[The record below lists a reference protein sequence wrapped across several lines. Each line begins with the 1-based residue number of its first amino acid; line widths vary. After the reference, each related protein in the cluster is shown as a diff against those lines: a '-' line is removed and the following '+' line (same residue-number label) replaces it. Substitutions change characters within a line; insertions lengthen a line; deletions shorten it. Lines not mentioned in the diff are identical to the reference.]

1 MKYQQSSKREEK
13 SKFITNQ
20 LTNMAHIPIQSYLY
34 LLLGTTLFS
43 CAPQELKTPFE
54 LKCENIPVPVGV
66 DTQTPRLSWKLP
78 LLEEDSINRVEI
90 WLSTDSTQLSGRQS
104 GYWNKS
110 IIGAPIRVSY
120 DGQPLD
126 SYTTYYWKIGYQ
138 TSSKQKT
145 TFSPISSFTTG
156 CLSSDNWKGK
166 WITDKHDI
174 TYRPAPYYR
183 KSFQLDKTIEQAL
196 LTIASA
202 GLHELS
208 VNGQRAGNHFL
219 DPMYT
224 HFDKRI
230 LSVTHDVTSLLS
242 LGENV
247 IGVQL
252 GNGWYNHQSTAV
264 WFFDKASW
272 RNRPK
277 FTAQLHLRYTDG
289 TTEYLGT
296 DSTWQTTDS
305 PVIFN
310 SIYTAEH
317 YDAQK
322 ELAGWD
328 SPGFNATGWYHAQ
341 ETESP
346 TETIKS
352 QVMHPIRETAR
363 YTATQCKKI
372 NDSCYVYHFPKN
384 IAGVTE
390 LKVKGKKGTKLRLK
404 HGELLDKNGM
414 VNMANID
421 YHYRPTDDSDPF
433 QTDIVILSGK
443 QDRFMPKFNYKG
455 FQFVE
460 VSSSAPIQLSDENLI
475 AVEMHSDVPAIGYW
489 SSSSDLLNKIWK
501 ATNSSYLANLFG
513 YPTDCPQREK
523 NGWTGDAH
531 IAIETGLYNF
541 DGISI
546 YEKWMNDFCDE
557 QKDNGVLPCII
568 PTSVWGYDWAN
579 GVDWTSAV
587 AIIPWEIY
595 RFYGDTTLLRR
606 MYGPIK
612 KYVSYIESISTNHL
626 TDWGL
631 GDWVP
636 VRSKS
641 NITLTSSIYYY
652 TDVCILAKAAR
663 LFGYAEDA
671 SYYNTLAQKIKEAIN
686 TSFLNKETGIYAEGT
701 QTELAMPL
709 YWGIVPEED
718 KKKVAARLHELV
730 EKDDYHLDVGLL
742 GSKAL
747 LSAMSDNG
755 YAETAYKVA
764 SQDTYP
770 SWGYWIKQ
778 GATTLHENWRTDVVI
793 DNSYNHIMFG
803 EIGAWLYKGLG
814 GIQIDEKHPGFKH
827 ILLKPFFPADMN
839 ELTIRYN
846 TPYGW
851 LNINWVR
858 QTNDCIRYTI
868 DIPAG
873 TSATFVPF
881 TMPEP
886 QKSITL
892 QAGKHS
898 LELDF
903 IHQLINQ
910 R

>member
-1 MKYQQSSKREEK
+1 MKYQQNSKREEK

-20 LTNMAHIPIQSYLY
+20 LTNMAHIPIRSYLY

-43 CAPQELKTPFE
+43 CVPQELKPPFE

-156 CLSSDNWKGK
+156 CLSPDNWKGK

-289 TTEYLGT
+289 TT
-296 DSTWQTTDS
+296 
-305 PVIFN
+305 
-310 SIYTAEH
+310 
-317 YDAQK
+317 
-322 ELAGWD
+322 
-328 SPGFNATGWYHAQ
+328 
-341 ETESP
+341 
-346 TETIKS
+346 
-352 QVMHPIRETAR
+352 
-363 YTATQCKKI
+363 
-372 NDSCYVYHFPKN
+372 
-384 IAGVTE
+384 
-390 LKVKGKKGTKLRLK
+390 
-404 HGELLDKNGM
+404 
-414 VNMANID
+414 
-421 YHYRPTDDSDPF
+421 PTDDSDPF

-475 AVEMHSDVPAIGYW
+475 AVEMHSDVPIIGYW

-686 TSFLNKETGIYAEGT
+686 TSFLNKETGIYAGGT

-747 LSAMSDNG
+747 LSALSDNG

>member
-1 MKYQQSSKREEK
+1 
-13 SKFITNQ
+13 
-20 LTNMAHIPIQSYLY
+20 
-34 LLLGTTLFS
+34 
-43 CAPQELKTPFE
+43 
-54 LKCENIPVPVGV
+54 
-66 DTQTPRLSWKLP
+66 
-78 LLEEDSINRVEI
+78 
-90 WLSTDSTQLSGRQS
+90 
-104 GYWNKS
+104 
-110 IIGAPIRVSY
+110 
-120 DGQPLD
+120 
-126 SYTTYYWKIGYQ
+126 
-138 TSSKQKT
+138 
-145 TFSPISSFTTG
+145 
-156 CLSSDNWKGK
+156 
-166 WITDKHDI
+166 
-174 TYRPAPYYR
+174 
-183 KSFQLDKTIEQAL
+183 
-196 LTIASA
+196 
-202 GLHELS
+202 
-208 VNGQRAGNHFL
+208 
-219 DPMYT
+219 
-224 HFDKRI
+224 
-230 LSVTHDVTSLLS
+230 
-242 LGENV
+242 
-247 IGVQL
+247 
-252 GNGWYNHQSTAV
+252 
-264 WFFDKASW
+264 
-272 RNRPK
+272 
-277 FTAQLHLRYTDG
+277 
-289 TTEYLGT
+289 
-296 DSTWQTTDS
+296 
-305 PVIFN
+305 
-310 SIYTAEH
+310 
-317 YDAQK
+317 
-322 ELAGWD
+322 
-328 SPGFNATGWYHAQ
+328 
-341 ETESP
+341 
-346 TETIKS
+346 
-352 QVMHPIRETAR
+352 
-363 YTATQCKKI
+363 
-372 NDSCYVYHFPKN
+372 
-384 IAGVTE
+384 
-390 LKVKGKKGTKLRLK
+390 
-404 HGELLDKNGM
+404 
-414 VNMANID
+414 
-421 YHYRPTDDSDPF
+421 
-433 QTDIVILSGK
+433 
-443 QDRFMPKFNYKG
+443 
-455 FQFVE
+455 
-460 VSSSAPIQLSDENLI
+460 
-475 AVEMHSDVPAIGYW
+475 
-489 SSSSDLLNKIWK
+489 
-501 ATNSSYLANLFG
+501 
-513 YPTDCPQREK
+513 
-523 NGWTGDAH
+523 
-531 IAIETGLYNF
+531 
-541 DGISI
+541 
-546 YEKWMNDFCDE
+546 MNDFCDE

-903 IHQLINQ
+903 IHQFISVQ
-910 R
+910 

>member
-1 MKYQQSSKREEK
+1 
-13 SKFITNQ
+13 
-20 LTNMAHIPIQSYLY
+20 
-34 LLLGTTLFS
+34 
-43 CAPQELKTPFE
+43 
-54 LKCENIPVPVGV
+54 
-66 DTQTPRLSWKLP
+66 
-78 LLEEDSINRVEI
+78 
-90 WLSTDSTQLSGRQS
+90 
-104 GYWNKS
+104 
-110 IIGAPIRVSY
+110 
-120 DGQPLD
+120 
-126 SYTTYYWKIGYQ
+126 
-138 TSSKQKT
+138 
-145 TFSPISSFTTG
+145 
-156 CLSSDNWKGK
+156 
-166 WITDKHDI
+166 
-174 TYRPAPYYR
+174 
-183 KSFQLDKTIEQAL
+183 
-196 LTIASA
+196 
-202 GLHELS
+202 
-208 VNGQRAGNHFL
+208 
-219 DPMYT
+219 
-224 HFDKRI
+224 
-230 LSVTHDVTSLLS
+230 
-242 LGENV
+242 
-247 IGVQL
+247 
-252 GNGWYNHQSTAV
+252 
-264 WFFDKASW
+264 
-272 RNRPK
+272 
-277 FTAQLHLRYTDG
+277 
-289 TTEYLGT
+289 
-296 DSTWQTTDS
+296 
-305 PVIFN
+305 
-310 SIYTAEH
+310 
-317 YDAQK
+317 
-322 ELAGWD
+322 
-328 SPGFNATGWYHAQ
+328 
-341 ETESP
+341 
-346 TETIKS
+346 
-352 QVMHPIRETAR
+352 
-363 YTATQCKKI
+363 
-372 NDSCYVYHFPKN
+372 
-384 IAGVTE
+384 
-390 LKVKGKKGTKLRLK
+390 
-404 HGELLDKNGM
+404 
-414 VNMANID
+414 MANID

-460 VSSSAPIQLSDENLI
+460 ISSSAPIELSGENLI
-475 AVEMHSDVPAIGYW
+475 AVEMHSDVPATGYW
-489 SSSSDLLNKIWK
+489 SSSSDLLNKIWE

-531 IAIETGLYNF
+531 ITIETGLYNF
-541 DGISI
+541 DGISV

-568 PTSVWGYDWAN
+568 PTSIWGYDWAN

-606 MYGPIK
+606 MYEPIK
-612 KYVSYIESISTNHL
+612 KYVSYIESISPEYL

-652 TDVCILAKAAR
+652 TDVHILAKAAL
-663 LFGYAEDA
+663 LFGYPKDA
-671 SYYNTLAQKIKEAIN
+671 SYYNTLAQNIKNAIN
-686 TSFLNKETGIYAEGT
+686 TRFLNPETGIYAEGT

-709 YWGIVPEED
+709 YWGIVPEKD
-718 KKKVAARLHELV
+718 KKKVAARLHQLV
-730 EKDDYHLDVGLL
+730 EKDNYHLDVGLL

-747 LSAMSDNG
+747 LSALSDNG

-778 GATTLHENWRTDVVI
+778 GATTLHENWRTDVIV

-814 GIQIDEKHPGFKH
+814 GIQIDEKHPGFRH

-851 LNINWVR
+851 LNINWIR

-881 TMPEP
+881 TMQES

-903 IHQLINQ
+903 TQLLINQ
-910 R
+910 Q

>member
-1 MKYQQSSKREEK
+1 M
-13 SKFITNQ
+13 
-20 LTNMAHIPIQSYLY
+20 
-34 LLLGTTLFS
+34 
-43 CAPQELKTPFE
+43 
-54 LKCENIPVPVGV
+54 
-66 DTQTPRLSWKLP
+66 
-78 LLEEDSINRVEI
+78 
-90 WLSTDSTQLSGRQS
+90 
-104 GYWNKS
+104 
-110 IIGAPIRVSY
+110 
-120 DGQPLD
+120 
-126 SYTTYYWKIGYQ
+126 
-138 TSSKQKT
+138 
-145 TFSPISSFTTG
+145 
-156 CLSSDNWKGK
+156 
-166 WITDKHDI
+166 
-174 TYRPAPYYR
+174 
-183 KSFQLDKTIEQAL
+183 
-196 LTIASA
+196 
-202 GLHELS
+202 
-208 VNGQRAGNHFL
+208 
-219 DPMYT
+219 
-224 HFDKRI
+224 
-230 LSVTHDVTSLLS
+230 
-242 LGENV
+242 
-247 IGVQL
+247 
-252 GNGWYNHQSTAV
+252 
-264 WFFDKASW
+264 
-272 RNRPK
+272 
-277 FTAQLHLRYTDG
+277 
-289 TTEYLGT
+289 
-296 DSTWQTTDS
+296 
-305 PVIFN
+305 
-310 SIYTAEH
+310 
-317 YDAQK
+317 
-322 ELAGWD
+322 
-328 SPGFNATGWYHAQ
+328 
-341 ETESP
+341 
-346 TETIKS
+346 
-352 QVMHPIRETAR
+352 
-363 YTATQCKKI
+363 
-372 NDSCYVYHFPKN
+372 
-384 IAGVTE
+384 
-390 LKVKGKKGTKLRLK
+390 
-404 HGELLDKNGM
+404 
-414 VNMANID
+414 
-421 YHYRPTDDSDPF
+421 
-433 QTDIVILSGK
+433 
-443 QDRFMPKFNYKG
+443 
-455 FQFVE
+455 
-460 VSSSAPIQLSDENLI
+460 
-475 AVEMHSDVPAIGYW
+475 
-489 SSSSDLLNKIWK
+489 
-501 ATNSSYLANLFG
+501 FG

-557 QKDNGVLPCII
+557 QKDNGILPCII

-755 YAETAYKVA
+755 
-764 SQDTYP
+764 
-770 SWGYWIKQ
+770 
-778 GATTLHENWRTDVVI
+778 
-793 DNSYNHIMFG
+793 
-803 EIGAWLYKGLG
+803 LG

>member
-156 CLSSDNWKGK
+156 CLSPDNWKGK

-328 SPGFNATGWYHAQ
+328 SPGF
-341 ETESP
+341 
-346 TETIKS
+346 
-352 QVMHPIRETAR
+352 
-363 YTATQCKKI
+363 
-372 NDSCYVYHFPKN
+372 
-384 IAGVTE
+384 
-390 LKVKGKKGTKLRLK
+390 
-404 HGELLDKNGM
+404 
-414 VNMANID
+414 
-421 YHYRPTDDSDPF
+421 
-433 QTDIVILSGK
+433 
-443 QDRFMPKFNYKG
+443 
-455 FQFVE
+455 
-460 VSSSAPIQLSDENLI
+460 
-475 AVEMHSDVPAIGYW
+475 
-489 SSSSDLLNKIWK
+489 
-501 ATNSSYLANLFG
+501 
-513 YPTDCPQREK
+513 
-523 NGWTGDAH
+523 
-531 IAIETGLYNF
+531 
-541 DGISI
+541 
-546 YEKWMNDFCDE
+546 
-557 QKDNGVLPCII
+557 
-568 PTSVWGYDWAN
+568 
-579 GVDWTSAV
+579 
-587 AIIPWEIY
+587 
-595 RFYGDTTLLRR
+595 
-606 MYGPIK
+606 
-612 KYVSYIESISTNHL
+612 
-626 TDWGL
+626 
-631 GDWVP
+631 
-636 VRSKS
+636 
-641 NITLTSSIYYY
+641 
-652 TDVCILAKAAR
+652 
-663 LFGYAEDA
+663 
-671 SYYNTLAQKIKEAIN
+671 
-686 TSFLNKETGIYAEGT
+686 
-701 QTELAMPL
+701 
-709 YWGIVPEED
+709 
-718 KKKVAARLHELV
+718 
-730 EKDDYHLDVGLL
+730 
-742 GSKAL
+742 
-747 LSAMSDNG
+747 
-755 YAETAYKVA
+755 
-764 SQDTYP
+764 
-770 SWGYWIKQ
+770 
-778 GATTLHENWRTDVVI
+778 
-793 DNSYNHIMFG
+793 
-803 EIGAWLYKGLG
+803 
-814 GIQIDEKHPGFKH
+814 KH

>member
-1 MKYQQSSKREEK
+1 
-13 SKFITNQ
+13 
-20 LTNMAHIPIQSYLY
+20 
-34 LLLGTTLFS
+34 
-43 CAPQELKTPFE
+43 
-54 LKCENIPVPVGV
+54 
-66 DTQTPRLSWKLP
+66 
-78 LLEEDSINRVEI
+78 
-90 WLSTDSTQLSGRQS
+90 
-104 GYWNKS
+104 
-110 IIGAPIRVSY
+110 
-120 DGQPLD
+120 
-126 SYTTYYWKIGYQ
+126 
-138 TSSKQKT
+138 
-145 TFSPISSFTTG
+145 
-156 CLSSDNWKGK
+156 
-166 WITDKHDI
+166 
-174 TYRPAPYYR
+174 
-183 KSFQLDKTIEQAL
+183 
-196 LTIASA
+196 
-202 GLHELS
+202 
-208 VNGQRAGNHFL
+208 
-219 DPMYT
+219 
-224 HFDKRI
+224 
-230 LSVTHDVTSLLS
+230 
-242 LGENV
+242 
-247 IGVQL
+247 
-252 GNGWYNHQSTAV
+252 
-264 WFFDKASW
+264 
-272 RNRPK
+272 
-277 FTAQLHLRYTDG
+277 
-289 TTEYLGT
+289 
-296 DSTWQTTDS
+296 
-305 PVIFN
+305 
-310 SIYTAEH
+310 
-317 YDAQK
+317 
-322 ELAGWD
+322 
-328 SPGFNATGWYHAQ
+328 
-341 ETESP
+341 
-346 TETIKS
+346 
-352 QVMHPIRETAR
+352 
-363 YTATQCKKI
+363 
-372 NDSCYVYHFPKN
+372 
-384 IAGVTE
+384 
-390 LKVKGKKGTKLRLK
+390 
-404 HGELLDKNGM
+404 
-414 VNMANID
+414 
-421 YHYRPTDDSDPF
+421 
-433 QTDIVILSGK
+433 
-443 QDRFMPKFNYKG
+443 
-455 FQFVE
+455 
-460 VSSSAPIQLSDENLI
+460 
-475 AVEMHSDVPAIGYW
+475 
-489 SSSSDLLNKIWK
+489 
-501 ATNSSYLANLFG
+501 
-513 YPTDCPQREK
+513 
-523 NGWTGDAH
+523 
-531 IAIETGLYNF
+531 
-541 DGISI
+541 
-546 YEKWMNDFCDE
+546 MNDFCDE
-557 QKDNGVLPCII
+557 QKDNGILPCII

-686 TSFLNKETGIYAEGT
+686 TSFLNKETGIYAGGT

-730 EKDDYHLDVGLL
+730 EKDNYHLDVGLL

-747 LSAMSDNG
+747 LSALSDNG